1 MAKESFNAQEAQ
13 DALKKALSENDE
25 LITKFNETNQKVA
38 NAFTNSGDAVKGR
51 IGEAA
56 ANCWGDGSADFF
68 TKNLSEKTADF
79 LTRRVTEILK
89 KMDEFANSTNTT
101 YSNASQNNGTDT
113 I

>member
-56 ANCWGDGSADFF
+56 ANCWGDGSGDFF
-68 TKNLSEKTADF
+68 SKNLSVKTEDF
-79 LTRRVTEILK
+79 LARRVNEILQT
-89 KMDEFANSTNTT
+89 MDQFVSSTENA
-101 YSNASQNNGTDT
+101 YSSTSQSNGT
-113 I
+113 IYQ